1 MSPIRLTK
9 YHFVDLERVELLSIC
24 WIMKVY
30 IIFFRINKHGYI
42 HLTSDQE
49 LACHL
54 GWQADIIHVAFD
66 GGSREVHSDLFTDVI
81 GRPGLCTTHC
91 TTRLRIPVPHNVS
104 QGPYGPTFQLIKRI
118 HYILYTSQFLFDWA
132 NLICKYSFSYL
143 QNHRFNIQQK
153 HTILY
158 IQTKANFYWLYIFII
173 IFLGRS
179 INESAKKLIYTEI
192 TINTLN

>member
-1 MSPIRLTK
+1 MILSA
-9 YHFVDLERVELLSIC
+9 HFLYWCRNKRMQLWSAFFTSNEAHQVPFCWLREGRVVIYLLNYES
-24 WIMKVY
+24 VHH
-30 IIFFRINKHGYI
+30 IFFRINKHGYI

-118 HYILYTSQFLFDWA
+118 HYILYTSQFLFVWA
-132 NLICKYSFSYL
+132 NLFP
-143 QNHRFNIQQK
+143 Q
-153 HTILY
+153 
-158 IQTKANFYWLYIFII
+158 
-173 IFLGRS
+173 
-179 INESAKKLIYTEI
+179 EM
-192 TINTLN
+192 